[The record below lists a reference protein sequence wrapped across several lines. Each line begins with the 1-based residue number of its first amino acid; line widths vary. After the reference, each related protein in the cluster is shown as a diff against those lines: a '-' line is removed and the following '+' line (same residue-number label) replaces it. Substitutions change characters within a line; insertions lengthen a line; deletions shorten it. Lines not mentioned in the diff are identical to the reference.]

1 VHKVLVCLTIDGEAL
16 TTTPEHPFLQAD
28 GQWTPAGELEVDSA
42 VRNADG
48 EYGTVGAIEF
58 AATPQVMYNM
68 TVADAHT
75 YTVGDGEWV
84 VHNQCQ
90 ALYHGT
96 YRRAANNILS
106 GGIDLSRG
114 RPYLDFNPVNR
125 SGFYV
130 TNSYTQ
136 ATVWAKR
143 LATRERDESVVLEF
157 VIPQL
162 QLGQLN
168 GKVFTVADS
177 EWAAFV
183 IAGRE
188 NTLVHSFDYVEG
200 PMLANPRDVTRG
212 VTAVG
217 IGHQF
222 AIFTDAAAELFQN
235 YLKIP

>member
-1 VHKVLVCLTIDGEAL
+1 MTADELAVGDELCS
-16 TTTPEHPFLQAD
+16 AD
-28 GQWTPAGELEVDSA
+28 GDVGVVD
-42 VRNADG
+42 
-48 EYGTVGAIEF
+48 TVTF
-58 AATPQVMYNM
+58 VATPQVMYNL

-75 YTVGDGEWV
+75 YAVGDGEWV
-84 VHNQCQ
+84 VHNQCRV
-90 ALYHGT
+90 LYHGT
-96 YRRAANNILS
+96 YKRAVNNILS

-130 TNSYTQ
+130 TNSYNQ

-143 LATRERDESVVLEF
+143 LAAREHDESVVLEF

-162 QLGQLN
+162 QIGQLN

-183 IAGRE
+183 ISGRN

-200 PMLANPRDVTRG
+200 PMLANPRDVAQG
-212 VTAVG
+212 ATAAG

-222 AIFTDAAAELFQN
+222 AIFTDAAVELFQN